1 MKKLLIIINFIIFTK
16 KIMKKYF
23 FAILIVLTISINNY
37 AQNIDT
43 TDTIKKDN
51 EPIFT
56 TVEEPA
62 KYPGGDEALKKFID
76 ENIEYPTQAI
86 QDKISGT
93 VFVQIIIEKDG
104 SISDVKVLRGI
115 GGGCDEEAV
124 RVISKMPN
132 WIPAKQKGI
141 PVRSFYII
149 PIIFVLP

>member
-1 MKKLLIIINFIIFTK
+1 MCIR
-16 KIMKKYF
+16 
-23 FAILIVLTISINNY
+23 
-37 AQNIDT
+37 DR
-43 TDTIKKDN
+43 
-51 EPIFT
+51 
-56 TVEEPA
+56 
-62 KYPGGDEALKKFID
+62 FID
-76 ENIEYPTQAI
+76 ENIKYPTQAI
-86 QDKISGT
+86 QENISGT

-149 PIIFVLP
+149 PIRFVLP

>member
-1 MKKLLIIINFIIFTK
+1 
-16 KIMKKYF
+16 MKKYF

-62 KYPGGDEALKKFID
+62 KYPGGDETLKKFID

-86 QDKISGT
+86 KDNISGT